1 MGNNKLKILLIIS
14 DIDKSLGFEWTVS
27 GLNSQT
33 NLICILIANAN
44 TSFQTYLATHKIV
57 YKHLDGTAGPLRLW
71 WQLFQ
76 IIKSEKPDVVH
87 CHLWRATTLGLS
99 TSWLL
104 GVKKRIFTRHHALVH
119 YREFPSG
126 RKWDLIT
133 NMLATDII
141 AVSKNIENILVQR
154 DVADK
159 KKITLI
165 HHGFLFGYFT
175 NVSRERISAV
185 KRKLNIQSAGP
196 TIGVIARYVEW
207 KGIEVV
213 IDAFVNLLKD
223 YPEAHLVLANA
234 HGPHRGPIEASLKV
248 LPKSSF
254 TEITFEEDLAALYRI
269 FTIYVH
275 APIDEESEA
284 FGQTYVE
291 ALGSGVPS
299 VFTLSGV
306 ASEFIRDGE
315 NALVV
320 PFNNAEAILEK
331 MKLLLESPK
340 LQQRISE
347 QGVAS
352 VGRFSIDK
360 MVSALM
366 ELYGR

>member
-1 MGNNKLKILLIIS
+1 MRNNKLKVLLIIS
-14 DIDKSLGFEWTVS
+14 DIDKSLGFEWTVN

-33 NLICILIANAN
+33 NLICILIANPN
-44 TSFQTYLATHKIV
+44 SNFQAYLTTHKIV
-57 YKHLDGTAGPLRLW
+57 YKLLNGKAGSLRLW

-99 TSWLL
+99 SSWLL
-104 GVKKRIFTRHHALVH
+104 GIKKRIFTRHHALVH

-126 RKWDLIT
+126 RKWDLMM
-133 NMLATDII
+133 NVLATDII
-141 AVSKNIENILVQR
+141 AVSKNIQHILVQR
-154 DVADK
+154 DGANQ
-159 KKITLI
+159 KKIALL
-165 HHGFLFGYFT
+165 HHGFQFSYFT
-175 NVSRERISAV
+175 NVSTERISNL
-185 KRKLNIQSAGP
+185 KRKLNIQSRRP
-196 TIGVIARYVEW
+196 VIGVISRYVEW
-207 KGIEVV
+207 KGVEVV
-213 IDAFVNLLKD
+213 IDSFVNLLQD
-223 YPEAHLVLANA
+223 YPEAHLILANA
-234 HGPHRGPIEASLKV
+234 HGPHRGSIEASLKP

-254 TEITFEEDLAALYRI
+254 TEVTFEEDLAALYRI

-275 APIDEESEA
+275 TPIDAESEA

-291 ALGSGVPS
+291 ALISGVPS

-306 ASEFIRDGE
+306 ATEFIQDGV

-320 PFNNAEAILEK
+320 PFNNPEAILEK

-340 LQQRISE
+340 LKRQISE

-360 MVSALM
+360 MVSGLM